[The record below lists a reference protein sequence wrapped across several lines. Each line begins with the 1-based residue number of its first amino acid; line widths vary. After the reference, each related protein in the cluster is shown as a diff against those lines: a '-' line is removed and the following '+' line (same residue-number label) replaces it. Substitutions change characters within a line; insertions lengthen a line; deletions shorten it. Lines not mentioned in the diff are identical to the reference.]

1 MRTSARR
8 LAAAA
13 LTTAVAAGSTLV
25 AAPAPAATNRY
36 AASATSWLNAQ
47 LTNGL
52 VHNDQF
58 GIDDYGLSLDE
69 YFALKAL
76 GRPRIAGSILDAV
89 RRNPRAYIEFESNT
103 FAGATAKLATAV
115 LTDGRNPRSFGG
127 VNLVRRLQGLVVTS
141 GAQAGRAKDQGAT
154 DFSNTIGQ
162 AFTVRALSG
171 AHSGLADE
179 ATAFLLKQQCS
190 RGFFREA
197 LQFPTE
203 PTTKPVTFRCDRETP
218 AATPSVDSTSFAV
231 QALVA
236 ARRNGV
242 RGLGDNLA
250 RAGTWLLSQQRPNGS
265 FVGNGTPNTN
275 TTGLAAAALVATGH
289 RTAAER
295 SAAWISRLQVS
306 AAVAAAHP
314 KLRREVGG
322 IAYDAAALAAGRS
335 DGIPV
340 DQRDQWRRATAQA
353 AIGVNAVRR
362 LRVTAPHGFVHGG
375 RTVPVRATGL
385 ASGERWSALLA
396 STRVLRGTAST
407 NGRASARLTLPRG
420 THTLRL
426 QVTGARSARTGGT
439 TLRIL
444 GARTFKASLRSGSV
458 HRSRTQRVV
467 FSGLAAHE
475 PARISYRGTRIWTG
489 HASAT
494 GRVARTFKVGRSL
507 GAQSVRIRGAFA
519 DRGRTASFRVV
530 R

>member
-8 LAAAA
+8 LTAVA

-36 AASATSWLNAQ
+36 AATATTWLNDQ
-47 LTNGL
+47 LTKGL

-58 GIDDYGLSLDE
+58 DFDDYGLSLDE
-69 YFALKAL
+69 YFALKTL
-76 GRPRIAGSILDAV
+76 GRPRIAGSILAAV
-89 RRNPRAYIEFESNT
+89 RRNPAAYIEFQGDT

-127 VNLVRRLQGLVVTS
+127 VNLVRRLQGLVVTK
-141 GAQAGRAKDQGAT
+141 GAQTGRAVDQGAS

-179 ATAFLLKQQCS
+179 ATGFLLKQQCS
-190 RGFFREA
+190 QGFFREA
-197 LQFPTE
+197 LQFPPA
-203 PTTKPVTFRCDRETP
+203 PTTKPVTFRCNRQTP

-250 RAGTWLLSQQRPNGS
+250 LAGRWLRSQQRANGS

-295 SAAWISRLQVS
+295 AAAWISRLQVS
-306 AAVAAAHP
+306 ATVAAAHP
-314 KLRREVGG
+314 KLRHEVGG
-322 IAYDAAALAAGRS
+322 IAYDAAALAAGRT
-335 DGIPV
+335 DGIPA

-362 LRVTAPHGFVHGG
+362 LRVTAPRGFLHGG
-375 RTVPVRATGL
+375 RSVLLRVAGL
-385 ASGERWSALLA
+385 ASGERWTARLGV
-396 STRVLRGTAST
+396 TRVLRGTAST
-407 NGRASARLTLPRG
+407 HGLTSARLVLPRG

-426 QVTGARSARTGGT
+426 QVTGSRSARTGGAN
-439 TLRIL
+439 LRIL
-444 GARTFKASLRSGSV
+444 GARTFKASLRSAAV
-458 HRSRTQRVV
+458 HRGRTERVT
-467 FSGLAAHE
+467 FSGLAAGE
-475 PARISYRGTRIWTG
+475 PARISYRGSRIWTG

-494 GRVARTFKVGRSL
+494 GRVTRTFKVGRSL
-507 GAQSVRIRGAFA
+507 GVKPVRIRGAFS
-519 DRGRTASFRVV
+519 DRGRTTSFRVI